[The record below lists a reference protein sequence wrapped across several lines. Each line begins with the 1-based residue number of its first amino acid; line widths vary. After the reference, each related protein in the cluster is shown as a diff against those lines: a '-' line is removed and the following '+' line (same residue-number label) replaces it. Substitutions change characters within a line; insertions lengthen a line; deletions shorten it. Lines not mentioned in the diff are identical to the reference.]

1 MKRKIGTALVVGAG
15 ISGIR
20 AALDLAESGYGVTL
34 IDRKPHIG
42 GILSQLDYQFPTDRC
57 GMCKMLPMTDRDSA
71 SQYCLRKGLFHE
83 NIDILL
89 STEIASVEGEPGNF
103 NVTLK
108 EKPGWISPSL
118 CIGCGECVNV
128 CPVEVPDE
136 FNAGLSKRKAVYLPV
151 PHAIPNPFVIDM
163 AACTRCGECE
173 KICPTGAIQLSIKE
187 RKKFRILVTDDELI
201 VRDSLKEWLE
211 DEDFTVDMAGS
222 GQEALDMLA
231 KEQYQMML
239 LDIKM
244 QGMDGVEVLKKAKD
258 IYPDLCVVMMTAYA
272 TVETAVEAMK
282 VGAFDYLMKPF
293 DPDVLIPKIV
303 QIYQNLEA
311 TKDRQLN
318 VGAILLCAGTSF
330 FNPKDGKNT
339 MGYGV
344 YPNVITSLEFER
356 IFSGT
361 GPSEGQLV
369 RPYDGKP
376 IGRVAWIQ
384 CVGSRDLH
392 TDSDFCSTVCCMY
405 AIKEAMVAKEKL
417 SRLNQEIHATIF
429 YMDMRT
435 FGKPFQRYRDHAEE
449 SDVCFERARVH
460 SVSPDEK
467 TNDLVVRYVK
477 HSGEICESSF
487 DMIVLAVGQ
496 RPAPGS
502 KELAENL
509 EIPLNQWGFVQTEP
523 FSLTKTNR
531 NGIVI
536 GGSFSGLKDINE
548 SVTQASAAAL
558 SASRVLHST
567 GGSLSLVS
575 QSKDKKEET
584 EPEILDISKD
594 PPKILV
600 VVCTCGKPSYDPQQ
614 ITQNLKNDPAVSKVV
629 FLEQTCTAQG
639 WDNLVESVKKEKPN
653 RILIGACLPYVYSRK
668 VRELSKEAGLNPG
681 LIEVVDIRGIRNE
694 ELGIRNEESGIKNEE
709 LGIRNGELGIKN
721 EETGISASHFSLLIS
736 NLKMGISKVKWAD
749 TSPVLCIPIFQKALV
764 IGGGIA
770 GMTAALAIADHGF
783 HVDLVEKG
791 EVLGGN
797 LLWLQKTLEGYEIK
811 PLLDEIQEKVE
822 KHPLI
827 QVHLQTQIAG
837 AYGTVGKFY
846 TTLES
851 PALNQV
857 HNIEH
862 GITIL
867 AVGGK
872 EATTTSYGYGTSKA
886 IITQKEFEQKIT
898 DNTLSPEKLNSV
910 VMIQCVD
917 SREEPR
923 NYCSRVCCISA
934 LKHALYLKEKNPDIA
949 VYILYRDIMT
959 YGFAETYYTQARRAG
974 IIFIQYD
981 VKNKPQVETQNEL
994 LYVTAFDP
1002 ILGQNLQIEAD
1013 MLVLSAGIIPNSVK
1027 EIAVSFG
1034 ADTDQDGFFK
1044 EAESKWRPVD
1054 SIKEGIF
1061 ACGIFLS
1068 PHSVA
1073 ETVATAEAAAQ
1084 RGLRLLFRKEL
1095 PAGRV
1100 VAKVRHSLCSLCER
1114 CIEVCPYG
1122 ARSLDTENDEVTV
1135 NPVMCQGCGACAAV
1149 CPNSASLV
1157 EGYSKAQM
1165 FDVIDAA
1172 IGF

>member
-42 GILSQLDYQFPTDRC
+42 GILSRLDYQFPTDRC
-57 GMCKMLPMTDRDSA
+57 GMCKMLPLTDRDSA

-89 STEIASVEGEPGNF
+89 STEIASVDGEPGNF

-136 FNAGLSKRKAVYLPV
+136 FNAGHSKRKAVYLPV

-244 QGMDGVEVLKKAKD
+244 PGMDGVEVLKKAKD
-258 IYPDLCVVMMTAYA
+258 IYPDLCVIMMTAYA

-282 VGAFDYLMKPF
+282 VGALDYLMKPF
-293 DPDVLIPKIV
+293 DPDLLIPKIIR
-303 QIYQNLEA
+303 IYQNFEA
-311 TKDRQLN
+311 TKGRQLN
-318 VGAILLCAGTSF
+318 VGAILLSRNSF
-330 FNPKDGKNT
+330 FNPKEGKNPL
-339 MGYGV
+339 GYGV

-376 IGRVAWIQ
+376 IRRVAWIQ

-435 FGKPFQRYRDHAEE
+435 FGKLFQRYRDHAEE
-449 SDVCFERARVH
+449 SNLCFERARVH
-460 SVSPDEK
+460 SVVPDEN
-467 TNDLVVRYVK
+467 THDLVVRYVK
-477 HSGEICESSF
+477 HSGEIREASF

-502 KELAENL
+502 KELAEML

-558 SASRVLHST
+558 SASRVLHNT
-567 GGSLSLVS
+567 GAVS
-575 QSKDKKEET
+575 QQNTDKKEDA
-584 EPEILDISKD
+584 EPEISDVSKEM
-594 PPKILV
+594 PKIFAV
-600 VVCTCGKPSYDPQQ
+600 ICTCGKPSYDTQQ
-614 ITQNLKNDPAVSKVV
+614 ITQNLKNDPAVSKVA
-629 FLEQTCTAQG
+629 FLEQICTSQG
-639 WDNLVESVKKEKPN
+639 WENLIELVKKEKPN
-653 RILIGACLPYVYSRK
+653 RILIGACLPYVYARK
-668 VRELSKEAGLNPG
+668 TRELSKEAGLNPS

-694 ELGIRNEESGIKNEE
+694 ELGIRNEESGI
-709 LGIRNGELGIKN
+709 
-721 EETGISASHFSLLIS
+721 SASHFSFLTSQLR
-736 NLKMGISKVKWAD
+736 MGISKIKWAD
-749 TSPVLCIPIFQKALV
+749 TSPVPCIPIFQKALV
-764 IGGGIA
+764 VGGGIA

-791 EVLGGN
+791 DVLGGN

-811 PLLDEIQEKVE
+811 PLLDEIQAKIE

-837 AYGTVGKFY
+837 AYGTVGRFH

-857 HNIEH
+857 NNIEH

-872 EATTTSYGYGTSKA
+872 EATTTSYRYGTSKA
-886 IITQKEFEQKIT
+886 IITQKELEQKIA
-898 DNTLSPEKLNSV
+898 DNTLAPEKLNSV

-949 VYILYRDIMT
+949 VYILYRDMMT
-959 YGFAETYYTQARRAG
+959 YGFTETYYTQARRAG

-981 VKNKPQVETQNEL
+981 VKNKPQAETQNNL
-994 LYVTAFDP
+994 VYVTAFDP

-1013 MLVLSAGIIPNSVK
+1013 MLVLSTGIIPNSVK

-1068 PHSVA
+1068 PHSIA
-1073 ETVATAEAAAQ
+1073 ETTATAEAAAQ

-1095 PAGRV
+1095 TAGRV

-1135 NPVMCQGCGACAAV
+1135 NPVMCQGCGTCAAV
-1149 CPNSASLV
+1149 CPNSASLL
-1157 EGYSKAQM
+1157 EGFSKVQM

-1172 IGF
+1172 VGF